1 MSICFKSITIFIL
14 VVSCTFVS
22 LQILASSD
30 PDEIVFD
37 CYFDKWGP
45 IQKHHSH
52 IIADSNGIT
61 VTDSDS
67 NGITVTDSDSNGITV
82 TDSDIKDSYKEDNT
96 YTNYTTNEIKST
108 SKSYYKKNRYKILW
122 GIHYNGPGTG
132 NMQFYSF
139 IDRKTHIINS
149 SFKGGG
155 IDQTEIGNCKE
166 STP

>member
-52 IIADSNGIT
+52 IIA
-61 VTDSDS
+61 
-67 NGITVTDSDSNGITV
+67 DSNGITV